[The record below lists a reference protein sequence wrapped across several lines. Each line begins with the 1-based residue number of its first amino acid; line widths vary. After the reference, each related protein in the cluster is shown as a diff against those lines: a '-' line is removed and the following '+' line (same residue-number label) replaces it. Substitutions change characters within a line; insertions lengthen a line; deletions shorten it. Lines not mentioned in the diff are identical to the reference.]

1 MNELVLICE
10 IGDRQVAMSTD
21 RIRSVIDV
29 DHVTAIPGAPAHVLG
44 LTALRSQALTIIDTR
59 RALGLDPAEGGG
71 EKRAVVTD
79 IDGHAYALTIDQAD
93 DVCACLSSPKPLP
106 GGFGDGWQDVAIGIV
121 ETERGPSLLVDIQKL
136 AAGLPSL
143 AA

>member
-21 RIRSVIDV
+21 HIRSVIDV
-29 DHVTAIPGAPAHVLG
+29 EHVTAIPGAPAHVLG

-59 RALGLDPAEGGG
+59 LALGLEPADKGG

-79 IDGHAYALTIDQAD
+79 IDGHAYALLIDRAD
-93 DVCACLSSPKPLP
+93 DVCASLSEPKPLP
-106 GGFGDGWQDVAIGIV
+106 GGFGAGWQDVAIGVV
-121 ETERGPSLLVDIQKL
+121 ETERGPSLLVDIKKL
-136 AAGLPSL
+136 AAGLPAL